1 MFREARVLD
10 TFCKGS
16 VRCQIPTS
24 LVHPQ
29 VLPTH
34 LITVLLVGTLRVTA
48 KGIKTSGCS
57 RAWGLNALTEECT
70 HLKIEGQP
78 DVALNPEP
86 QT

>member
-1 MFREARVLD
+1 MPNTDQSCTPPGTTYAPNY
-10 TFCKGS
+10 CA
-16 VRCQIPTS
+16 
-24 LVHPQ
+24 
-29 VLPTH
+29 
-34 LITVLLVGTLRVTA
+34 VGTLRVTA